1 MQPVASVKG
10 VTIMI
15 EPWERWP
22 GESDAAFSAFVIYRD
37 LGPQRSLDAASTRY
51 HARNQPPPAQSDG
64 TGRKNKKCS
73 GQIRTWANRWDWRAR
88 AAAWDAEQDRLAR
101 QAMHQEILDMRKRHA
116 QEAMM
121 LQKAATQRLQAL
133 DPQTLTQA
141 QLLAYFVEATK
152 LERLSRGEPETVGE
166 QRVTGRDGGP
176 IEYRDAALDTAT
188 FEDLRQ
194 LRDIR
199 ARLEKRAADSG
210 RTGSAPGRE
219 EPV

>member
-1 MQPVASVKG
+1 MN
-10 VTIMI
+10 
-15 EPWERWP
+15 EPWERLP
-22 GESDAAFSAFVIYRD
+22 GESDAAISAFVLYRD
-37 LGPQRSLDAASTRY
+37 LGAQRSLDAASTRY
-51 HARNQPPPAQSDG
+51 HARNQQPTDQPQSG
-64 TGRKNKKCS
+64 SRKNKKCS
-73 GQIRTWANRWDWRAR
+73 GQIRTWADRWDWRAR
-88 AAAWDAEQDRLAR
+88 AAAWDAEQDRQAR
-101 QAMHQEILDMRKRHA
+101 QAMLQEIVDMRKRHA

-121 LQKAATQRLQAL
+121 LQKAAMQRLQAL
-133 DPQTLTQA
+133 DPQTLTQS
-141 QLLAYFVEATK
+141 QLLDYLVEATK

>member
-1 MQPVASVKG
+1 
-10 VTIMI
+10 MI

-51 HARNQPPPAQSDG
+51 HARDQSPTAQPQG
-64 TGRKNKKCS
+64 GRGKNKKCS
-73 GQIRTWANRWDWRAR
+73 GQIRTWADRWDWRAR
-88 AAAWDAEQDRLAR
+88 AAGWDDEQDRQAR
-101 QAMHQEILDMRKRHA
+101 QAMLQEILDMRKRHA

-121 LQKAATQRLQAL
+121 LQKAAMQRLQAL
-133 DPQTLTQA
+133 DPQTLTQS
-141 QLLAYFVEATK
+141 QLLNYFVEATK

-188 FEDLRQ
+188 VEELRQ
-194 LRDIR
+194 LREIR
-199 ARLEKRAADSG
+199 TRLEQRAAEPG
-210 RTGSAPGRE
+210 RTRPAPG
-219 EPV
+219 